1 MEKQNQEKY
10 NEKEKKLIKDFMDEI
25 NRKTKNNE
33 DSKIENEK
41 LKYNSTQK
49 SEISNLNNKISEIR
63 YEIY

>member
-10 NEKEKKLIKDFMDEI
+10 NEKEKKLIKEFMDEI